1 MKRRVQAPILP
12 IITAILTFLSWNGA
26 KINWPYGLCALLC
39 VFLAQRLIASGR
51 LAEGLL
57 PKFSNIRSI
66 VLRDVI
72 TFVSLALLPAV
83 AISFIATEAMH
94 WGILIV
100 ALPIGLMTNA
110 IFLANDPENIHHSR
124 LYAFEVIFPYIW
136 VGGCSVTGLMPMHTI
151 IVFLTL
157 AVALGCA
164 KTLSHADGEKV
175 ETTTDLGART
185 LNLLVLFS
193 LLLAISFLLP
203 RFI

>member
-12 IITAILTFLSWNGA
+12 IITAILTFLSWSGA
-26 KINWPYGLCALLC
+26 KINWPYGLCVLLC

-66 VLRDVI
+66 VLRDIV
-72 TFVSLALLPAV
+72 TFISLALLPAV
-83 AISFIATEAMH
+83 AVSFIATGTMD
-94 WGILIV
+94 WSILMV
-100 ALPIGLMTNA
+100 VLPIGLMTNG
-110 IFLANDPENIHHSR
+110 IFLANDPGNTLHPR
-124 LYAFEVIFPYIW
+124 LYAFDILFPYIW

-157 AVALGCA
+157 AVALGCS
-164 KTLSHADGEKV
+164 KTLSHADGEKI